1 MLTITTEG
9 LSDIEVYYP
18 SSTTFHT
25 TGMSAE
31 RCDLHKTAI
40 EEKWILQDRRSA
52 AKQDSLS
59 INVQSFDVIIYVKD
73 LTDYKL
79 FTDHNQAKV

>member
-1 MLTITTEG
+1 MLTITSYG

-18 SSTTFHT
+18 STTSFYA
-25 TGMSAE
+25 GADAQP
-31 RCDLHKTAI
+31 RDLHKNATDV
-40 EEKWILQDRRSA
+40 KWILQDRRSA
-52 AKQDSLS
+52 AQQDSLS